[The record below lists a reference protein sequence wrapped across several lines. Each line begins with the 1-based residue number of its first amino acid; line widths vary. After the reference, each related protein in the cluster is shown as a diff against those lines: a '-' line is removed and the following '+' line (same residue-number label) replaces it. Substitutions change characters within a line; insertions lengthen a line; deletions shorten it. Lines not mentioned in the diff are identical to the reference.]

1 MRYCPY
7 CKRLNPG
14 KPLYCQYCA
23 RTFEVRICSKCRYV
37 NPKAALACG
46 KCGSFEL
53 SDIAG
58 ETPFWLVLLKILFW
72 LFVLLLV
79 IGFVMNLASFVPLLV
94 VVALFLIGYS
104 FIPEEVKNIIKFILN
119 HIKQRVWG
127 IKNES

>member
-23 RTFEVRICSKCRYV
+23 KTFEVRICSKCRHV

-58 ETPFWLVLLKILFW
+58 ETPFWMLFFRILFW
-72 LFVLLLV
+72 FFLVSLV
-79 IGFVMNLASFVPLLV
+79 ISFVRNLASFIPFLVVIALLLV
-94 VVALFLIGYS
+94 GYS
-104 FIPEEVKNIIKFILN
+104 FLPEEVKKIMKVILS

-127 IKNES
+127 VKKEN